1 MTGIQRFFLLVLC
14 VGIVMICYPDFGVAG
29 WTFAGTLILVWT
41 GIILIMSI
49 VGSLFGL
56 NRYDGIN
63 RFLTWIFIFAVL
75 ASLLWYLPQ
84 EDKVSPINKLKYGQF
99 PTGAD
104 IKRGLDK
111 FTFNF
116 AFDRRNARS
125 EKNFVNQQDAKQAM
139 DKASKQEAEQSAKK
153 AAKKALQKLE
163 VILDED
169 K

>member
-29 WTFAGTLILVWT
+29 WTFAGTIILAWT
-41 GIILIMSI
+41 GIILIMSV
-49 VGSLFGL
+49 VGSLFAL
-56 NRYDGIN
+56 DRFDGIN
-63 RFLTWIFIFAVL
+63 RFLTWVFLVAVL
-75 ASLLWYLPQ
+75 ASVLWYLPQ

-104 IKRGLDK
+104 IKRGLNK

-116 AFDRRNARS
+116 AFERRNARS
-125 EKNFVNQQDAKQAM
+125 EKNFINQQDAKKAAEEAAQKQA
-139 DKASKQEAEQSAKK
+139 EESAKQ

-163 VILDED
+163 IILDDD

>member
-1 MTGIQRFFLLVLC
+1 MVGIQRFLLLILC
-14 VGIVMICYPDFGVAG
+14 MLLVMICYPDFGIAG
-29 WTFAGTLILVWT
+29 WTFAGTIILVWT

-49 VGSLFGL
+49 IGTLFGL
-56 NRYDGIN
+56 YRFEGIN
-63 RFLTWIFIFAVL
+63 RFLTFVFLLCML
-75 ASLLWYLPQ
+75 ASILLFFPQ
-84 EDKVSPINKLKYGQF
+84 DDNRPPFQKLREGNI

-104 IKRGLDK
+104 IQRGLNK

-125 EKNFVNQQDAKQAM
+125 DKNFVNQQDAK
-139 DKASKQEAEQSAKK
+139 KAAEEAAKKEAEQNAKK

-163 VILDED
+163 VIVED

>member
-1 MTGIQRFFLLVLC
+1 MIGLQRFCLLILC
-14 VGIVMICYPDFGVAG
+14 LGLVMICYPDYGAAG
-29 WTFAGTLILVWT
+29 WAFAGTMILVWA
-41 GIILIMSI
+41 GIILIMSV

-56 NRYDGIN
+56 YRFEGIN
-63 RFLTWIFIFAVL
+63 RFLTWIFVLCVL
-75 ASLLWYLPQ
+75 ASLFMFFPQ
-84 EDKVSPINKLKYGQF
+84 EDKVTPLQKLQQGKI

-104 IKRGLDK
+104 IQRGLNK

-125 EKNFVNQQDAKQAM
+125 DKNFVNQKDAKQAAEEAA
-139 DKASKQEAEQSAKK
+139 KKEAEEAARR

-163 VILDED
+163 IIVDD